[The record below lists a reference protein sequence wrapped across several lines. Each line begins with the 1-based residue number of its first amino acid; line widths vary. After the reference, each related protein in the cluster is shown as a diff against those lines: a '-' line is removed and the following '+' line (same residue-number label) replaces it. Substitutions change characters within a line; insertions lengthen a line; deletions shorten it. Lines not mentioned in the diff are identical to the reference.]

1 MMRQY
6 YWGDPDDALALKEAD
21 DAAYEKKCPADEVVV
36 VMPCDPYT
44 GAGYFQVIAQ
54 MAEAVQN
61 GAADLVLMKLRRYHE
76 DCVMVSRQ
84 SVSDYIR
91 AREEM

>member
-1 MMRQY
+1 MMRQL
-6 YWGDPDDALALKEAD
+6 YWGDPEDALALKEAD
-21 DAAYEKKCPADEVVV
+21 DAAYEKKCPICDYCGDRITDETYLE
-36 VMPCDPYT
+36 VMV
-44 GAGYFQVIAQ
+44 G
-54 MAEAVQN
+54 
-61 GAADLVLMKLRRYHE
+61 LKLRRYHE

>member
-21 DAAYEKKCPADEVVV
+21 DAAYEKKCPICDYCGNRITDETYLE
-36 VMPCDPYT
+36 VMV
-44 GAGYFQVIAQ
+44 G
-54 MAEAVQN
+54 
-61 GAADLVLMKLRRYHE
+61 LKLRRYHE